1 MLSLLTP
8 AIIAQVTYAP
18 PLLEQGYIVEKQD
31 IRGLPGELNNILVFN
46 SNSPEII
53 KTEGIL
59 LSTFPNKN
67 KDFPSAHLNQA
78 LSGRFDLFSH
88 HISRPVGEA
97 RTLYQGVLVYNPT
110 NRPVTVRVLQAGS
123 YLTSPDA
130 PFIDLPSKIED
141 PNGKIFS
148 GPGSRLTGAILRGE
162 TQPIFR
168 SQIVLLP
175 QQSQMLFSLPITPSN
190 GRSTFMRL
198 KTDGKVYLA
207 NLAKY
212 AIAEYPNP
220 IATPRLTQCNQIW
233 GRGGA
238 TTGVLPLQLGSLP
251 KSCTQ
256 QKQQQNEKTPPPP
269 QPVYREPVLREW
281 IDLLVRGQLVRPR
294 DLPPTP
300 VASSTRDTIIYG
312 RVAGVSVGSEWIG
325 RVTDQ
330 PGSALLTIPEEGQ
343 AFSYPLSTVDIGTHG
358 TRQVQSAPMLVRYR
372 DTAFRAHGNYGVHYN
387 FTFPLHNKEDKNQ
400 VVTVRLQ
407 TPVKQDQYTDRL
419 FFLSRPQGQIF
430 FRGVV
435 RVTYRDDWGQQK
447 VHYYHLVQHQGQQGD
462 PLITVNVRPGETR
475 EVNLDFLYPP
485 DATPPQVLTVKTENS
500 FYPNNRYL
508 LR

>member
-8 AIIAQVTYAP
+8 ALIAQVTYAP
-18 PLLEQGYIVEKQD
+18 VLPEQGYIVEKQD
-31 IRGLPGELNNILVFN
+31 IRGLPGALNNVLVFN

-88 HISRPVGEA
+88 HISRPVGGA
-97 RTLYQGVLVYNPT
+97 RTLYQGVLIYNPT
-110 NRPVTVRVLQAGS
+110 NRPVRVRVLQAGS

-198 KTDGKVYLA
+198 ETDGKVYLA

-212 AIAEYPNP
+212 AIAEYPTM
-220 IATPRLTQCNQIW
+220 IANQQ
-233 GRGGA
+233 RQ
-238 TTGVLPLQLGSLP
+238 QLLL
-251 KSCTQ
+251 
-256 QKQQQNEKTPPPP
+256 QNEKTLALP

-281 IDLLVRGQLVRPR
+281 ISLLVRGQLVRPR

-325 RVTDQ
+325 RVTDK

-358 TRQVQSAPMLVRYR
+358 TRQVQSAPMLVRYP

-387 FTFPLHNKEDKNQ
+387 FTLPLHNNETKNQ

-419 FFLSRPQGQIF
+419 FFFSRPQGQIF

-435 RVTYRDDWGQQK
+435 RATYRDDWGQEK
-447 VHYYHLVQHQGQQGD
+447 VHYYHLVQHQGQQGE
-462 PLITVNVRPGETR
+462 PLIKINLRPGETR

-500 FYPNNRYL
+500 LYPNNRYL
-508 LR
+508 LRSTNPDKSGT